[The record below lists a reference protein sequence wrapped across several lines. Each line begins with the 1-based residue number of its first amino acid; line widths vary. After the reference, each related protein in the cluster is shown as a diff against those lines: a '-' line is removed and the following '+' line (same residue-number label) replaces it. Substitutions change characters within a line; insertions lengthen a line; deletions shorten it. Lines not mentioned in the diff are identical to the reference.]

1 MSDAM
6 REALL
11 VSGGLLAIVLLT
23 QVGKHRFGW
32 IKWGISMAFVGYLYW
47 DTYNRTELSAPNVT
61 AGALGILIGTVI
73 GILLMR
79 VMRVY
84 RQADNQR
91 VYTKAGWAY
100 LGIWLAVLLARTAF
114 LYALENWDAFADRFG
129 HWMIEQR
136 LDSDGIA
143 AFFVLMAMTMVGY
156 RTMVCL
162 IRWRR
167 LEQIPAATVRAGA
180 DERGEVTVG

>member
-6 REALL
+6 QEALL
-11 VSGGLLAIVLLT
+11 VSGALLAIVLLT

-47 DTYNRTELSAPNVT
+47 DTYDRTAFTTPNVT
-61 AGALGILIGTVI
+61 AGALGIAAGTAI

-84 RQADNQR
+84 RHPGNQR
-91 VYTKAGWAY
+91 IYTKAGWAY

-114 LYALENWDAFADRFG
+114 LFALENWDAFAERFG
-129 HWMIEQR
+129 RWMLEQR

-162 IRWRR
+162 VRWRR
-167 LEQIPAATVRAGA
+167 LEQTPAATARDRA
-180 DERGEVTVG
+180 DTRGKVTVG

>member
-6 REALL
+6 QEALL
-11 VSGGLLAIVLLT
+11 VSAALLTIVLLT

-47 DTYNRTELSAPNVT
+47 DTYHRTEFTAANVT
-61 AGALGILIGTVI
+61 AGLAGIAVGTGI

-91 VYTKAGWAY
+91 VYTRAGWAY

-114 LYALENWDAFADRFG
+114 LFALENWDAFADEFG

-162 IRWRR
+162 FRWRR
-167 LEQIPAATVRAGA
+167 LEQVPAETVRARA
-180 DERGEVTVG
+180 DERGEVTVA

>member
-11 VSGGLLAIVLLT
+11 ISGALLAIVLLT

-47 DTYNRTELSAPNVT
+47 DTYHRTALTTPNVT
-61 AGALGILIGTVI
+61 AAVLGVGIGTVI

-79 VMRVY
+79 SMRVY
-84 RQADNQR
+84 RQESNQK
-91 VYTKAGWAY
+91 VYTRAGWTY
-100 LGIWLAVLLARTAF
+100 LFIWLAVLLARTAF
-114 LYALENWDAFADRFG
+114 LFALENWDAFGEKFG
-129 HWMIEQR
+129 RWMIEQR

-156 RTMVCL
+156 RTMACL
-162 IRWRR
+162 LRWRR
-167 LEQIPAATVRAGA
+167 LAPAAAPAPGAPERAPA
-180 DERGEVTVG
+180 PVG